1 MPEFSRVSAEITTR
15 GVPFGRYRLIE
26 RLGVGGMAIVYRA
39 VVSGPKNFSR
49 TLVIK
54 RVIPHLAHDPSFV
67 TMLAAEARLAG
78 LLLHPNIVQVH
89 EFGDVDGEYY
99 LAMELVDGFDLNTI
113 LRQARQLSHAAPPGL
128 LCYMMSE
135 LAGALAYAHSLADE
149 EGRPLEIVHRDVTP
163 SNVMVTRHGGL
174 KLVDFG
180 IAKASTHAREERT
193 RTGTLKGKLSYMSP
207 EQIQGLNVDG
217 RTDIFALGVVFYECL
232 TLRRLFKADTDA
244 QTIRNVCDVDIVRPS
259 VLTPGIDAELES
271 VVMRMLARNTDDRY
285 SNAHEIV
292 AALAPIARRLG
303 GGDAA
308 GLRQFLEELQLP
320 LRSAKPLSASDAFLK
335 AVPELELEPD
345 GSQGSRA
352 YIKGEL
358 VESAA
363 ILLPPSG
370 WRRRLPVIG
379 GAAVGAVVAMA
390 LLLGRGAIHSAPDPA
405 ATNAPVRAAAAL
417 PSTGSLDP
425 PQLPPTEA
433 PRSGMSARLAAPATV
448 RLRVSGTD
456 GADVVVDGVVL
467 GQVPLDVELA
477 RKAGPRSI
485 QVRKAGFSRY
495 RRDVEGD
502 AEAVLSASLTRVTRA
517 PAKKAKSV
525 IADPFADPR

>member
-1 MPEFSRVSAEITTR
+1 MTAR
-15 GVPFGRYRLIE
+15 GVPFGRYRLLE

-39 VVSGPKNFSR
+39 VVNGPKNFSR

-113 LRQARQLSHAAPPGL
+113 LRQARQLNHAPPQGL

-135 LAGALAYAHSLADE
+135 LAGALAYAHSLVDE
-149 EGRPLEIVHRDVTP
+149 DGQHLEIVHRDVTP
-163 SNVMVTRHGGL
+163 SNVMVTRHGNL

-207 EQIQGLNVDG
+207 EQIQGLAIDG

-244 QTIRNVCDVDIVRPS
+244 QTIRNVCDVEIMRPS
-259 VLTPGIDAELES
+259 MYTPGIDAELEQ
-271 VVMRMLARNTDDRY
+271 VVMRMLARDTAVRY
-285 SNAHEIV
+285 QHADEIV

-308 GLRQFLEELQLP
+308 GLRQFMDGLQLP
-320 LRSAKPLSASDAFLK
+320 SRAAKPLSHSDAFLK
-335 AVPELELEPD
+335 SIPDLELEPD

-370 WRRRLPVIG
+370 WRKRLPVIG
-379 GAAVGAVVAMA
+379 GAAVGALVAMA
-390 LLLGRGAIHSAPDPA
+390 ILLGRGALHSTPDQNVA
-405 ATNAPVRAAAAL
+405 AV
-417 PSTGSLDP
+417 
-425 PQLPPTEA
+425 
-433 PRSGMSARLAAPATV
+433 AAPAH
-448 RLRVSGTD
+448 
-456 GADVVVDGVVL
+456 A
-467 GQVPLDVELA
+467 
-477 RKAGPRSI
+477 
-485 QVRKAGFSRY
+485 
-495 RRDVEGD
+495 
-502 AEAVLSASLTRVTRA
+502 A
-517 PAKKAKSV
+517 PTAT
-525 IADPFADPR
+525 

>member
-1 MPEFSRVSAEITTR
+1 MRQSARVAGELTVK
-15 GVPFGRYRLIE
+15 GVPFGRYRLLE

-39 VVSGPKNFSR
+39 VVNGPKNFSR

-113 LRQARQLSHAAPPGL
+113 LRQARQLNHAPPQGL

-135 LAGALAYAHSLADE
+135 LAGALAYAHALVDE
-149 EGRPLEIVHRDVTP
+149 ENQPLEIVHRDVTP
-163 SNVMVTRHGGL
+163 SNVMVTRHGNM

-207 EQIQGLNVDG
+207 EQIQGLPVDG

-244 QTIRNVCDVDIVRPS
+244 QTIRNVCDVDILRPS
-259 VLTPGIDAELES
+259 ILTPGIDAELEM
-271 VVMRMLARNTDDRY
+271 VVMRMLARDTAVRY
-285 SNAHEIV
+285 QHADEIV

-308 GLRQFLEELQLP
+308 GLRQFMEGLQLP
-320 LRSAKPLSASDAFLK
+320 VRSTAKPLSASDAFLK
-335 AVPELELEPD
+335 SIPELELEPD

-352 YIKGEL
+352 YMKGEL

-363 ILLPPSG
+363 IVLPPSG
-370 WRRRLPVIG
+370 WRKRLPVIG
-379 GAAVGAVVAMA
+379 GAVVGAIAAMA
-390 LLLGRGAIHSAPDPA
+390 ILLGRGALHSTPDPVVINVA
-405 ATNAPVRAAAAL
+405 AAGAPAHSVASTASLESAGAAVVGSGGGRGGVRSAGGAGDGAAARHRHRRRRRARRRRGVGADSARHRAAA
-417 PSTGSLDP
+417 
-425 PQLPPTEA
+425 
-433 PRSGMSARLAAPATV
+433 
-448 RLRVSGTD
+448 
-456 GADVVVDGVVL
+456 
-467 GQVPLDVELA
+467 
-477 RKAGPRSI
+477 
-485 QVRKAGFSRY
+485 
-495 RRDVEGD
+495 
-502 AEAVLSASLTRVTRA
+502 
-517 PAKKAKSV
+517 
-525 IADPFADPR
+525 

>member
-1 MPEFSRVSAEITTR
+1 MTKSLPVATEMTVK
-15 GVPFGRYRLIE
+15 GVPFGRYRLLE

-39 VVSGPKNFSR
+39 VVNGPKNFSR

-113 LRQARQLSHAAPPGL
+113 LRQARHLNHAAPPGL

-135 LAGALAYAHSLADE
+135 LAGALSYAHALTDE
-149 EGRPLEIVHRDVTP
+149 EGHHLEIVHRDVTP
-163 SNVMVTRHGGL
+163 SNVIVSFDGVAKIL
-174 KLVDFG
+174 DFG

-207 EQIQGLNVDG
+207 EQIQGLPVDG

-232 TLRRLFKADTDA
+232 TLRRLFKAETDA
-244 QTIRNVCDVDIVRPS
+244 QTIRNVCDVEITPPS
-259 VLTPGIDAELES
+259 RHMPGIDPELEA
-271 VVMRMLARNTDDRY
+271 VVMRMLARNTADRY
-285 SNAHEIV
+285 SDAAEV
-292 AALAPIARRLG
+292 AADLAPIARRLG

-308 GLRQFLEELQLP
+308 GLRQFLNELELP
-320 LRSAKPLSASDAFLK
+320 SRSAKPLSASDALLK
-335 AVPELELEPD
+335 SIPELDLEPD

-352 YIKGEL
+352 AIKGEL

-363 ILLPPSG
+363 IVLPPSE
-370 WRRRLPVIG
+370 WRKRLPVIG
-379 GAAVGAVVAMA
+379 GVAVGAIAA
-390 LLLGRGAIHSAPDPA
+390 IAILLGRGALHSTTEVTTAAVPTHAAPATTTSPGSIDPPA
-405 ATNAPVRAAAAL
+405 LPSSEAAAA
-417 PSTGSLDP
+417 G
-425 PQLPPTEA
+425 
-433 PRSGMSARLAAPATV
+433 RLAATV

-456 GADVVVDGVVL
+456 GADVLVDGELL
-467 GQVPLDVELA
+467 GQVPLDTELA
-477 RKAGPRSI
+477 RKEGTRTI
-485 QVRKAGFSRY
+485 LVRKAGFARY
-495 RRDVEGD
+495 RRDVDGNT
-502 AEAVLSASLTRVTRA
+502 EAVLTATLPRAAVRA
-517 PAKKAKSV
+517 PVKKPKSV
-525 IADPFADPR
+525 IADPFG